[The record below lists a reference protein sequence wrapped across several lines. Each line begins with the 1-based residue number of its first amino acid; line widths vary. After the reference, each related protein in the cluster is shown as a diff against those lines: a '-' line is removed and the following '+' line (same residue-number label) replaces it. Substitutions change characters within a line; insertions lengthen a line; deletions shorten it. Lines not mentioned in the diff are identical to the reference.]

1 MMVGRGVMEAV
12 SVAGG
17 REVCVAVAFGSGEG
31 VDVGLSILETG
42 VGWVRGEVPPQAVRN
57 RIPPS
62 STRKGFFM
70 FFPPETQT
78 PSAAFHQS
86 LKSASQPLITKS

>member
-42 VGWVRGEVPPQAVRN
+42 VGWARGEVPLQAVRN

-70 FFPPETQT
+70 FFL
-78 PSAAFHQS
+78 
-86 LKSASQPLITKS
+86 LKRKLPAPRSTKA